1 VAFEQEIRE
10 ALYLLQGIENGTL
23 ATTDAVRLV
32 EQADPA
38 LVYLLFTWLRSRYGG
53 GHPAAEGVLG
63 RVVEITAKSSKVKGM
78 LREGQADPIASWFE
92 EVHEYRDFDAESFV
106 ALVVEKLES

>member
-1 VAFEQEIRE
+1 MAFEGETRE

-23 ATTDAVRLV
+23 STTDAVRLV

-63 RVVEITAKSSKVKGM
+63 RVVEVTSKSSKVKGI
-78 LREGQADPIASWFE
+78 LREGQADPIVTWFE
-92 EVHEYRDFDAESFV
+92 EEHEYREFDAESFV
-106 ALVVEKLES
+106 ALIIEKLEG

>member
-1 VAFEQEIRE
+1 MAFEHETRE
-10 ALYLLQGIENGTL
+10 ALYLLRGIENGTL
-23 ATTDAVRLV
+23 AIREAVRLT
-32 EQADPA
+32 EEADPA

-63 RVVEITAKSSKVKGM
+63 RVVEITAKSTKVKGM
-78 LREGQADPIASWFE
+78 MREGKGDSIVAWFE
-92 EVHEYRDFDAESFV
+92 EVHEYRGFDAESFV

>member
-1 VAFEQEIRE
+1 MEFQQETRE
-10 ALYLLQGIENGTL
+10 ALYLLRGIENGTL

-38 LVYLLFTWLRSRYGG
+38 LVYLLFTWLRDRYGG

-63 RVVEITAKSSKVKGM
+63 RVVEITERSSRVTGM
-78 LREGQADPIASWFE
+78 MRAGQADPIVTWFE
-92 EVHEYRDFDAESFV
+92 EVHEYRGFDAESFV
-106 ALVVEKLES
+106 RLVVEKLES

>member
-1 VAFEQEIRE
+1 MAFEPQTRE

-23 ATTDAVRLV
+23 ASAEAARLV

-38 LVYLLFTWLRSRYGG
+38 LVYLLFTWLRERYGR

-63 RVVEITAKSSKVKGM
+63 RVLEITSRSSRVEGM
-78 LREGQADPIASWFE
+78 LREGKADPITTWFE